1 MFQGING
8 AVRDETLLQ
17 LKVPTMFVQVVF
29 FFQFLSV
36 LYSILLSPNASLF
49 CVHGAGQQGWSLS
62 T

>member
-29 FFQFLSV
+29 FFPISVSIVFYTALS
-36 LYSILLSPNASLF
+36 
-49 CVHGAGQQGWSLS
+49 
-62 T
+62 